1 MRALAVISA
10 RTGLTVEALT
20 EDDRLTDTYLALY
33 SAGSSPSANDSTR
46 RTVDD
51 GS

>member
-20 EDDRLTDTYLALY
+20 EDDRLTDTYLAIY
-33 SAGSSPSANDSTR
+33 AAAGSPSANESTKR
-46 RTVDD
+46 KVDD